1 MKSKTYEEFVDK
13 FKPKLTTDD
22 CYTPLVVYDVIKD
35 WACNRYDISEKDI
48 VRPFWPGADYTK
60 AEYPE
65 ECVVLDNPPF
75 SILSKICRFYLDRNI
90 KFFLFAPS
98 LTVLSGKDVCM
109 EMNHI
114 VCGAEVVYENG
125 AVVRT
130 AFVTNLGKDGNVMEA
145 CPDLGQKINR
155 AVDIYRRETVRDLPK
170 YDYPNCVV
178 TAAMLQKFCRYGV
191 SFQVKKAECARISA
205 LDSQKQT
212 GKAVFGSGLLLSTA
226 AAKRKQSAE
235 MQMAANAAA
244 EKLAE
249 KTQDAICWP
258 LSDRERAIIAEL
270 DTQSGKLE

>member
-22 CYTPLVVYDVIKD
+22 CYTPFVVYDVVKD
-35 WACNRYDISEKDI
+35 WACNRYGISEKDI

-75 SILSKICRFYLDRNI
+75 SILSNICRFYLDRNI

-114 VCGAEVVYENG
+114 VCGADVVYENG

-130 AFVTNLGKDGNVMEA
+130 AFVTNLGEDGNVMEA

-155 AVDIYRRETVRDLPK
+155 AVEIFRSETVRELPK
-170 YDYPNCVV
+170 YDYPDCVV

-226 AAKRKQSAE
+226 AAKRKQAAE
-235 MQMAANAAA
+235 MQMVANAAA
-244 EKLAE
+244 KKLAE
-249 KTQDAICWP
+249 KTQDAICWQ